1 MARLRKR
8 NVRVKEKNDTGFS
21 TQVSG
26 RFINK
31 DGQANVKKTGLY
43 FLEKY
48 SWYHTFLLL
57 PRLKFVAFLVI
68 GYVITNLIFAAIYY
82 TIGIE
87 HLTGIDKSSPLR
99 EFVDVF
105 FFSAQTFT
113 TVGYGRIAPVGALAS
128 FVATFEA
135 FLGLLGFAI
144 ATGLFYGRF
153 SRPRAFLKFS
163 DIAVVAPFGEEKA
176 LMFRVSPFK
185 NNLLS
190 DAEVTI
196 SAAIEEEVNGQK
208 ESKFYLLEPTLKK
221 INTFSLNWTIVHKI
235 DSDSP
240 FYEFSE
246 EDFKNT
252 DIDIIIMIKAF
263 DEIFANTVVQRTSYI
278 TSEIIY
284 GAKFLPMYYPSEDH
298 KATIL
303 DLDRINSHQKTEI

>member
-1 MARLRKR
+1 MYKR
-8 NVRVKEKNDTGFS
+8 
-21 TQVSG
+21 Q
-26 RFINK
+26 
-31 DGQANVKKTGLY
+31 
-43 FLEKY
+43 
-48 SWYHTFLLL
+48 
-57 PRLKFVAFLVI
+57 
-68 GYVITNLIFAAIYY
+68 
-82 TIGIE
+82 
-87 HLTGIDKSSPLR
+87 
-99 EFVDVF
+99 
-105 FFSAQTFT
+105 
-113 TVGYGRIAPVGALAS
+113 
-128 FVATFEA
+128 
-135 FLGLLGFAI
+135 
-144 ATGLFYGRF
+144 GLFYGRF

-252 DIDIIIMIKAF
+252 DIEIIIMIKAF

-284 GAKFLPMYYPSEDH
+284 GAKFLPMYYPCLLYTS
-298 KATIL
+298 
-303 DLDRINSHQKTEI
+303 RCV